1 MKKKGF
7 KKLLTPVGARKIPR
21 PPSLQQTGKF
31 ALKVSG
37 GEEGEGSTP
46 GKWLEERVGTD
57 AANLNSALGHR
68 YLDDRCCM

>member
-7 KKLLTPVGARKIPR
+7 KKLLTPVGAGKVPR
-21 PPSLQQTGKF
+21 PPSLQQTGEY

-46 GKWLEERVGTD
+46 GKPLEERVGTD
-57 AANLNSALGHR
+57 AKTLSSALGHR
-68 YLDDRCCM
+68 YLDDGCCI